1 MDMVRIAKS
10 LEMLDLRTIIYF
22 VGIEMLGVWSV
33 FVRILGKHVP
43 RGVEV

>member
-22 VGIEMLGVWSV
+22 VGIEMLGVWPV